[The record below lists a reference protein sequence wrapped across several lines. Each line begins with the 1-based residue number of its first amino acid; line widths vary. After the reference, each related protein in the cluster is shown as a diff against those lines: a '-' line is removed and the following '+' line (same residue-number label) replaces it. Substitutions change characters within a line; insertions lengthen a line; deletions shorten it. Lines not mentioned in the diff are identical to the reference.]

1 MKMTL
6 RRKEIGNGEVRCWR
20 WRWRKRRRKKRK
32 QRRKAWRD
40 NRGWKGRKK

>member
-6 RRKEIGNGEVRCWR
+6 RRKEIGNSEVRWWR
-20 WRWRKRRRKKRK
+20 WRKKRK